1 MRADIPL
8 HVWRSRDSTPG
19 SQRVYT
25 RCAMSQTLRL
35 LTDEEFSAL
44 TTDEKFNY
52 LNEVISCL
60 LGDRAKPTEEAT
72 ASRRETRPAET
83 RDAQSAP
90 ERR

>member
-1 MRADIPL
+1 MRSDIPL

-25 RCAMSQTLRL
+25 RCVMSQTLRL

-52 LNEVISCL
+52 LNEVVSCL
-60 LGDRAKPTEEAT
+60 LGDRAKAAQEA
-72 ASRRETRPAET
+72 AARHGEARPAEL
-83 RDAQSAP
+83 RDAQGAP
-90 ERR
+90 EQL